1 MIHQM
6 QKICRPCVQQNGGIV
21 AKADA
26 DNLFCLF
33 DQVRDAVYA
42 SREIINRLEVVNMVL
57 PVEKQLYVAFGIGF
71 GSILNLANEDI
82 FGDEMN
88 LACKLGEDIAG
99 KGEIL
104 LTSAAKAELA
114 QSAQSDGSEIATR
127 EEVISISGISLVFFC
142 VLLFS
147 TRIIVEANPIWRAA
161 SWAMGIELVLITLAV
176 IYLVGGKSWLKH
188 FAFPVI
194 FLLIALPWPSHWEN
208 GLVQA
213 LMRANTQVVVEIIS
227 VSWA

>member
-1 MIHQM
+1 MNTSSIDNDAPQQQTNSREHFDRMLSEMISYPERQAEIVKLIESAFGQQRAVMVLDMSGFSRTTQQHGIITFLLMIHQM

-127 EEVISISGISLVFFC
+127 EEVISISGISLVYYY
-142 VLLFS
+142 
-147 TRIIVEANPIWRAA
+147 VEG
-161 SWAMGIELVLITLAV
+161 S
-176 IYLVGGKSWLKH
+176 K
-188 FAFPVI
+188 
-194 FLLIALPWPSHWEN
+194 
-208 GLVQA
+208 
-213 LMRANTQVVVEIIS
+213 
-227 VSWA
+227 